1 MEYKDY
7 NDYELLNYVS
17 ENNDEANEIL
27 YNKYLP
33 LIQTT
38 AKKMYKYCSNKGL
51 EINDLIQEGMI
62 ALNHAIETFD
72 DTKDTTF
79 YTYAKTCIERRIISE
94 VIATRRLKHKILN
107 ESVSL
112 EIANEKGEE
121 VNIENLL
128 GDNSYNPEQ
137 IIIDCESNKEFIEQ
151 IKAMLTDYEEQ
162 VFDLKINNFSYKEIA
177 EILERSPK
185 AVDNAIQRIRIKIRE
200 YLNNKE

>member
-33 LIQTT
+33 LIQTK

-137 IIIDCESNKEFIEQ
+137 IIIDCEINKEFIEQ

>member
-137 IIIDCESNKEFIEQ
+137 IIIDCEINKEFIEQ

>member
-112 EIANEKGEE
+112 DIANEKGEE

-137 IIIDCESNKEFIEQ
+137 IIIDCEINKEFIEQ

-177 EILERSPK
+177 QILERSPK

>member
-94 VIATRRLKHKILN
+94 VIATRRLKHKNLN

-137 IIIDCESNKEFIEQ
+137 IIIDCEINKEFIEQ

>member
-38 AKKMYKYCSNKGL
+38 DKKMYKYCSNKGL

-137 IIIDCESNKEFIEQ
+137 IIIDCEINKEFIEQ

>member
-137 IIIDCESNKEFIEQ
+137 IIIDCEINKEFIEQ

-162 VFDLKINNFSYKEIA
+162 VFDLTINSFSYTGIA